1 MAEAIRPDSE
11 PKAQAELV
19 PFEEGDFHCLSPSL
33 ARDPQFND
41 RRLVLRRKLLSLAKV
56 FAAEAKAAAG
66 IDFDVR
72 TSLHAPTTFN
82 HMQVKRMWA
91 YAARAKSEKKRLKS
105 VLGADLAKDLDAA
118 YRNAYVCAA
127 VESDA
132 LEVSLRIHADAWFD
146 GANLTNRVK
155 NEGFEGWKKQLN
167 ALDGYKLRLADWKG
181 EWPCGA
187 LGREKLEEFLKY
199 YRPAEHALVVER
211 RWPAGPGARAAL
223 FGPEIPREIV
233 SEMLR
238 LVPLYRFTAWSA
250 ESDFLFAK

>member
-11 PKAQAELV
+11 PQAKAELL
-19 PFEEGDFHCLSPSL
+19 PFDEGDFHCLSPSL
-33 ARDPQFND
+33 ARDPQYND

-56 FAAEAKAAAG
+56 FAAEAKALG
-66 IDFDVR
+66 VDFDVR

-91 YAARAKSEKKRLKS
+91 YAVRSKAEKKRLKS

-155 NEGFEGWKKQLN
+155 KEGFDGWRRALN
-167 ALDGYKLRLADWKG
+167 ALDGYRLKLADWKG

-199 YRPAEHALVVER
+199 YKPAEHALVVER
-211 RWPAGPGARAAL
+211 RFPAPTGARSAL
-223 FGPEIPREIV
+223 FEPHVPREIV
-233 SEMLR
+233 TEMLR

-250 ESDFLFAK
+250 ESDFLFSK